1 MDSKISL
8 KISTGA
14 FLIFLFISAFNHVD
28 FIYNPLKWSIVNE
41 NIPAIW
47 IYSAEFITFFIFGFS
62 LTKLVNSIHKQKFF
76 TKQNVN
82 YLRIMAVSLI
92 LPSLVKTLGDIFDAA
107 HDWEAFPMDIA
118 LWFAAALFLALMS
131 NIFQYGLKL
140 KEEQDL
146 TI

>member
-14 FLIFLFISAFNHVD
+14 FFLFLFICAFNHVD
-28 FIYNPLKWSIVNE
+28 FIYSPLKWSIVNE

-47 IYSAEFITFFIFGFS
+47 IYSAELITFFIFGFS
-62 LTKLVNSIHKQKFF
+62 LARLINNIYKQKFF

-82 YLRIMAVSLI
+82 YFRIMAISLV
-92 LPSLVKTLGDIFDAA
+92 LPALVKTLGDIFDAA